1 MATERKEIKQPKP
14 LPAPNSD
21 FYDVRST
28 LSTEEQDILK
38 QVREFAESKVAPIIG
53 KYWLEDAFPFELLP
67 GFKELNIGGIS
78 IKGYG
83 GRGKS
88 LALLG
93 FIQMELARIDPSIST
108 FFGVHAGLAMG
119 SIYLGG
125 SEEQK
130 QKWPPPTISLE
141 KIGCLALTEPLRAS
155 GTTARLTTTSNLH
168 RG

>member
-1 MATERKEIKQPKP
+1 MILTLRCKTGMNERNLRSTKMATQKKEIKQPKP

-21 FYDVRST
+21 FYDVTST
-28 LSTEEQDILK
+28 LSADEQEILRG
-38 QVREFAESKVAPIIG
+38 VREFLESKVAPIIG

-67 GFKELNIGGIS
+67 GFKELNIGGLA

-88 LALLG
+88 LALMG

-125 SEEQK
+125 SEEQ
-130 QKWPPPTISLE
+130 
-141 KIGCLALTEPLRAS
+141 
-155 GTTARLTTTSNLH
+155 
-168 RG
+168 